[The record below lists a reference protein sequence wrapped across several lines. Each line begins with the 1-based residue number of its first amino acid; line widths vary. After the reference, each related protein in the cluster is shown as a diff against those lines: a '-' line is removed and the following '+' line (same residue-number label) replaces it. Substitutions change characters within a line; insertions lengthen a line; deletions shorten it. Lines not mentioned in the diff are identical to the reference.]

1 MAVHPPT
8 QLMLYI
14 IHRSPAACFVQ
25 CGILC
30 GCVCELCATAR
41 FPPSFLHIFPF
52 PPFSCPSTPPP
63 NPSFITFSTRM
74 SHMTAGQNS
83 QPPPGAPSSP
93 PPPSPLPHHYCGAV
107 AQVPAPGRAAYPL
120 RPRSPSHLSSLD
132 VGGSALSGSSSPL
145 RIPRRTVHCGAV
157 AKVPATGRAVYS
169 LRVRSFLSTLTSFQ
183 NDSHRRL
190 GDGRCS
196 PQTICVPSFIPVL
209 FAL

>member
-1 MAVHPPT
+1 V
-8 QLMLYI
+8 
-14 IHRSPAACFVQ
+14 
-25 CGILC
+25 
-30 GCVCELCATAR
+30 TADG
-41 FPPSFLHIFPF
+41 
-52 PPFSCPSTPPP
+52 CPSPDSTNAIYYPQIPLLHVLCNAGFCVGASASFVPLRAFLRLFYMFFHSLPSPVPQPPPP
-63 NPSFITFSTRM
+63 NPSFITFSTRT
-74 SHMTAGQNS
+74 SLMTAGQNS

-93 PPPSPLPHHYCGAV
+93 PPLSS
-107 AQVPAPGRAAYPL
+107 PAPLL
-120 RPRSPSHLSSLD
+120 RRRRSSPSAWPSS
-132 VGGSALSGSSSPL
+132 VSPPPPFSALSGSSSPL

>member
-1 MAVHPPT
+1 MFCAMRDSVWVR
-8 QLMLYI
+8 L
-14 IHRSPAACFVQ
+14 RA
-25 CGILC
+25 LC
-30 GCVCELCATAR
+30 HCAL
-41 FPPSFLHIFPF
+41 SSVFLHIFPF

-63 NPSFITFSTRM
+63 NPSFITFSTRT
-74 SHMTAGQNS
+74 SLKTAGQNS

-93 PPPSPLPHHYCGAV
+93 LPSPLLASPLLSTAAPSLKSQRLAEQLIPSAPVLPPSQALPLPCASH
-107 AQVPAPGRAAYPL
+107 VPAE
-120 RPRSPSHLSSLD
+120 SL
-132 VGGSALSGSSSPL
+132 
-145 RIPRRTVHCGAV
+145 

>member
-14 IHRSPAACFVQ
+14 IHRSPCCMFCAMRDSVWVRLRA
-25 CGILC
+25 LC
-30 GCVCELCATAR
+30 HCAL
-41 FPPSFLHIFPF
+41 SSVFLHIFPF
-52 PPFSCPSTPPP
+52 PPFSCPSAPPP
-63 NPSFITFSTRM
+63 NPSFITFSTRT
-74 SHMTAGQNS
+74 SLKTAGQNS
-83 QPPPGAPSSP
+83 QPTPWGAILAPPLSSP
-93 PPPSPLPHHYCGAV
+93 RLSSPLYCGAV

-120 RPRSPSHLSSLD
+120 RPRSP
-132 VGGSALSGSSSPL
+132 ALSGSSSPL

>member
-1 MAVHPPT
+1 M
-8 QLMLYI
+8 
-14 IHRSPAACFVQ
+14 Q

-41 FPPSFLHIFPF
+41 FPPSFYIFF
-52 PPFSCPSTPPP
+52 PSLPSPVP
-63 NPSFITFSTRM
+63 
-74 SHMTAGQNS
+74 
-83 QPPPGAPSSP
+83 QPPPQSLIHYILDSHVPHDRGTELSTTPWGAILAPPLSSP
-93 PPPSPLPHHYCGAV
+93 RLSSPLYCGAV